1 MAATRAIKGSEFLNP
16 PANSCSPRII
26 EGIMAADQAPA
37 VIPSSAERISTRTP
51 AHANRLTVIFAFLS
65 IYLIWGST
73 YLAIRF
79 AVATIPP
86 LYTAGIR
93 HLTAGLILL
102 AWCAWKRLRP
112 TKAQLRASVVIGAL
126 FFLIGHGTVHWAE
139 KIVPSGL
146 AALLIAIEPIFVF
159 ALSEAADRRWR
170 MNRTLFAGV
179 LLGLAGVALL
189 FGKDILSSAPGMTTG
204 AIAILIGAIAWS
216 GGIVYSRRSHLSGNP
231 LLLSTY
237 SLLSGAILLLIAGTI
252 AGEWRGFSLSSVS
265 NRSWAALAY
274 LIIFGSVV
282 AFTAYNWLLE
292 HYSPTLV
299 ATHTYIN
306 PIVAVLL
313 GWLFAGETL
322 TLNVGLAAAMVIAA
336 IVLVDRGMA
345 QLHIR

>member
-1 MAATRAIKGSEFLNP
+1 
-16 PANSCSPRII
+16 
-26 EGIMAADQAPA
+26 MAADQAPA
-37 VIPSSAERISTRTP
+37 VIDRAAPKISADGQAR
-51 AHANRLTVIFAFLS
+51 AHRLTVIFAFLS

-112 TKAQLRASVVIGAL
+112 TAAQVRASVVIGAL

-139 KIVPSGL
+139 QIVPSGL

-170 MNRTLFAGV
+170 MNTTLFAGV
-179 LLGLAGVALL
+179 ALGLAGVALL
-189 FGKDILSSAPGMTTG
+189 FGKDLLLSAPGMITG
-204 AIAILIGAIAWS
+204 AVAILIGAISWA
-216 GGIVYSRRSHLSGNP
+216 GGIVYSRRSKLSGQP
-231 LLLSTY
+231 LLLSAL
-237 SLLSGAILLLIAGTI
+237 SLLTGSVMLLIVGTI
-252 AGEWRGFSLSSVS
+252 AGEWRRFSPGTVS
-265 NRSWAALAY
+265 RISWIALAY
-274 LIIFGSVV
+274 LILFGSVV

-299 ATHTYIN
+299 ATHTYVN

-313 GWLFAGETL
+313 GWMFAGEPL
-322 TLNVGLAAAMVIAA
+322 TLRVGVGAAMVVAA
-336 IVLVDRGMA
+336 VMLVDRGMA
-345 QLHIR
+345 QLQRPSEIRR